1 MVTGGSMKTEQ
12 EIREKIKQLKNL
24 YACIKATG
32 RDIGETVE
40 TVTIRT
46 LEWVLEEE

>member
-1 MVTGGSMKTEQ
+1 MKTER

-40 TVTIRT
+40 TVTIKA
-46 LEWVLEEE
+46 LEWVLEDNQ